1 MSKYTKKHM
10 TKITLIIAASVLLAA
25 AVVGGTIAYLQAQS
39 ETVANKF
46 EPGSVIIDIPEEL
59 DGGVKRNVSV
69 KNVGVS
75 PAYIRAAIVVNWK
88 DADGNVYSVKPVK
101 GTDYNITMPENSGWF
116 FNSNDGYWYYNSIV
130 APDNNTGI
138 LIEECQPVSP
148 STAPAG
154 YTLSVEIVSQ
164 AIQAAPE
171 EAVEGAWPVVVGP
184 DAKLYMKG

>member
-69 KNVGVS
+69 ENVGVS

-88 DADGNVYSVKPVK
+88 DAEGNVYSVKPAE
-101 GTDYNITMPENSGWF
+101 GTDYTLTMPENSGWF
-116 FNSNDGYWYYNSIV
+116 QNGEYWYYDSIV

-138 LIEECQPVSP
+138 LIEECRPVSP
-148 STAPAG
+148 STAPEG

-164 AIQAAPE
+164 AIQAAPK
-171 EAVEGAWPVVVGP
+171 EAVEGAWPVIVGP
-184 DAKLYMKG
+184 DAKLYIKG